1 VRIIIVL
8 LLLCVW
14 LYLAYDALQKGN
26 TGLAVIFVVAGILLT
41 FWRLRRGR

>member
-1 VRIIIVL
+1 MRMVIIL

-14 LYLAYDALQKGN
+14 LYLAYDSFQRGQ
-26 TGLAVIFVVAGILLT
+26 TGLGVLFLLIGAALT

>member
-1 VRIIIVL
+1 MRLVIVV

-26 TGLAVIFVVAGILLT
+26 TGLAVLFLAVGILLT
-41 FWRLRRGR
+41 VWRLRRGR

>member
-1 VRIIIVL
+1 MIIVL

-26 TGLAVIFVVAGILLT
+26 TGLAVLFLVVGILLT
-41 FWRLRRGR
+41 LWRVRRGR